1 VYRHIT
7 LPLIRPGLFAA
18 GLFAF
23 ITSFDDLNIALFVS
37 GGLQNT
43 LPNQMWSSM
52 YLAASPILGAASTVI
67 LVTLSAVLI
76 TAELLRRAGERK
88 LNPSGPES

>member
-1 VYRHIT
+1 
-7 LPLIRPGLFAA
+7 
-18 GLFAF
+18 
-23 ITSFDDLNIALFVS
+23 
-37 GGLQNT
+37 
-43 LPNQMWSSM
+43 M